1 MADGYGR
8 FGPREAAGVLRA
20 PRPDDD
26 KYSRGVLGIATG
38 SDRYPGAAVLGVEA
52 AVRTGLG
59 MVRYLGPQRPSDL
72 VLARRPEAVT
82 GAGRVQAWL
91 VGSGTSADDRTADER
106 RVLLEQLHSGVPVV
120 LDAGALDLVR
130 EVEGP
135 VVVTPHSRELAGMLS
150 RAGVD
155 VDSAAIRADAG
166 GWARRAA
173 ERFGVCVLLKGGT
186 THVISGGVAHA
197 VSGSTPWLATA
208 GSGDV
213 LGGVLGAL
221 LAGRAAD
228 AEAAGARLGDDD
240 LASVAA
246 AAAVLHAEAGS
257 AASRGGPIAALDIAE
272 RLPEV
277 VADLLGRNRE
287 DARRDAAG

>member
-1 MADGYGR
+1 MGDGYGR
-8 FGPREAAGVLRA
+8 FGGAEAARVVRA
-20 PRPDDD
+20 PRAEDD

-52 AVRTGLG
+52 AVRTGVG

-82 GAGRVQAWL
+82 GTGRVEAWL
-91 VGSGTSADDRTADER
+91 VGSGTSAGDRTESEHR
-106 RVLLEQLHSGVPVV
+106 LLLEQLHSGVPVV
-120 LDAGALDLVR
+120 LDAGALDLVG
-130 EVEGP
+130 EVAGP
-135 VVVTPHSRELAGMLS
+135 VVVTPHAGELAGMLA

-155 VDSAAIRADAG
+155 IGRRDIAADSA

-173 ERFGVCVLLKGGT
+173 DRFGVCVLLKGST
-186 THVISGGVAHA
+186 THVVSGGSAHA
-197 VSGSTPWLATA
+197 VGGSTPWLATA

-228 AEAAGARLGDDD
+228 AEAAGTPLEDAD

-246 AAAVLHAEAGS
+246 AAAVLHARAGA

-272 RLPEV
+272 HLPAV
-277 VADLLGRNRE
+277 VAELLR
-287 DARRDAAG
+287 

>member
-1 MADGYGR
+1 MVDGYEH
-8 FGPREAAGVLRA
+8 FGPAEAAGALRA
-20 PRPDDD
+20 PRADDD

-52 AVRTGLG
+52 AVRTGIG

-91 VGSGTSADDRTADER
+91 VGSGTSADDRSADER
-106 RVLLEQLHSGVPVV
+106 RVLLEQLQSGVPVV
-120 LDAGALDLVR
+120 LDAGALDLVD
-130 EVEGP
+130 EVSGP

-155 VDSAAIRADAG
+155 VDSAAILADAS

-173 ERFGVCVLLKGGT
+173 ERFGVCVLLKGST
-186 THVISGGVAHA
+186 THVVSGGVARA

-228 AEAAGARLGDDD
+228 AEAEGTRLGDGD

-246 AAAVLHAEAGS
+246 AAAVLHAEAGR
-257 AASRGGPIAALDIAE
+257 AASGGGPIAALDIAE
-272 RLPEV
+272 RLPGV
-277 VADLLGRNRE
+277 VARLLG
-287 DARRDAAG
+287 